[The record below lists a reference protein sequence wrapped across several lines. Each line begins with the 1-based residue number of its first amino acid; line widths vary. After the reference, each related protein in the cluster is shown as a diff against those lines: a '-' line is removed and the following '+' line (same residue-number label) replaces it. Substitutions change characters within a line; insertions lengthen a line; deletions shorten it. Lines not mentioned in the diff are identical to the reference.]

1 MKKKILLLAFA
12 VLFSTLNG
20 FAESDRYTWGVYAL
34 ERASFDDAFY
44 HFKKGADEGMYEDCY
59 DPLAVMYAIGL
70 GTSKNP
76 QLAFKYLKLS
86 YAESASIFWAR
97 FYMGGRFK
105 NKIAYRAF
113 RNVPRAEAFYD
124 SENYN
129 CKAFGQSPNIKKAA
143 EYAKSWDLPKEFP
156 TSDFRKE
163 ELIRDNFTE
172 YVREDIGYERAQL
185 LYQYAKKEND
195 TELIKMLYSHFGS
208 RIFEKDDAE
217 AYAKTPKT
225 AESLKKFVDEAKS
238 VEYKSNAAE
247 EYFRL
252 SLAEVFKDGLY
263 NQTVDQLVTEAA
275 KEWGEGYVQHYTGM
289 KKAKCKVVLDSLFKA
304 KDWEKI
310 KNLPLD
316 ASFKKA
322 YALYEKLKAK
332 MDSGS
337 LIDRS
342 YRGLLLEG
350 LEDSYYTPYV
360 KDLVSDL
367 DDSRKKLIAIKEK
380 ESHSWNAAT
389 DINYMQK
396 LIELSQSEVMRQE
409 YQRVALETAS
419 TWTVETKATE
429 MDAVIE
435 RLNRF
440 LNEKTKT
447 KVIAAYNQ
455 NAIER
460 INTAKNNKKD
470 VARVYAL
477 AKDVKDM
484 RYLTDSEL
492 REEANK
498 LYEKYAKKMQKLQK

>member
-1 MKKKILLLAFA
+1 MRIP
-12 VLFSTLNG
+12 
-20 FAESDRYTWGVYAL
+20 RYG
-34 ERASFDDAFY
+34 
-44 HFKKGADEGMYEDCY
+44 
-59 DPLAVMYAIGL
+59 
-70 GTSKNP
+70 
-76 QLAFKYLKLS
+76 
-86 YAESASIFWAR
+86 
-97 FYMGGRFK
+97 
-105 NKIAYRAF
+105 
-113 RNVPRAEAFYD
+113 
-124 SENYN
+124 
-129 CKAFGQSPNIKKAA
+129 
-143 EYAKSWDLPKEFP
+143 
-156 TSDFRKE
+156 
-163 ELIRDNFTE
+163 
-172 YVREDIGYERAQL
+172 
-185 LYQYAKKEND
+185 
-195 TELIKMLYSHFGS
+195 HFGS
-208 RIFEKDDAE
+208 CIFEKDDSE

-238 VEYKSNAAE
+238 VKYKSDAAE

-252 SLAEVFKDGLY
+252 SLAEVLKGGLY
-263 NQTVDQLVTEAA
+263 NQTVDQLVTESA

-289 KKAKCKVVLDSLFKA
+289 KGAKCKEVLDSLFKA

-310 KNLPLD
+310 RNLPLD

-322 YALYEKLKAK
+322 YALYEELKAK

-342 YRGLLLEG
+342 YRSLLLEG
-350 LEDSYYTPYV
+350 IDFYYESFV
-360 KDLVSDL
+360 KDFVSDL

-409 YQRVALETAS
+409 YQRVALEIAS
-419 TWTVETKATE
+419 TWTVETKVAE

-440 LNEKTKT
+440 LNEKTKG
-447 KVIAAYNQ
+447 KVLVAYNQ
-455 NAIER
+455 NATER

-484 RYLTDSEL
+484 KFQIYSDL

>member
-20 FAESDRYTWGVYAL
+20 FAYSDRYTWGVYAL

-44 HFKKGADEGMYEDCY
+44 QFKKGADEGMYKDCY
-59 DPLAVMYAIGL
+59 EALAVMYAIGL

-86 YAESASIFWAR
+86 YAESANIFWIR
-97 FYMGGRFK
+97 FYMGAHFK
-105 NKIAYRAF
+105 YKIAYDAF
-113 RNVPRAEAFYD
+113 RNVPRAKAFYD
-124 SENYN
+124 IENHN
-129 CKAFGQSPNIKKAA
+129 CKAFGQSPNMKKAA
-143 EYAKSWDLPKEFP
+143 EYAKSWGLPEEFP

-163 ELIRDNFTE
+163 ETSGHWML
-172 YVREDIGYERAQL
+172 REDIGYERAQL
-185 LYQYAKKEND
+185 LYQYAKEEND
-195 TELIKMLYSHFGS
+195 TELIKILYGHFGS

-238 VEYKSNAAE
+238 VKYKSDAAE

-252 SLAEVFKDGLY
+252 SLAEVFKGGLY

-289 KKAKCKVVLDSLFKA
+289 KEAKCKVVLYSLFKA

-310 KNLPLD
+310 RNLPLD

-409 YQRVALETAS
+409 YQRVALEIAS
-419 TWTVETKATE
+419 TWTVETKVAE

-440 LNEKTKT
+440 LNEETKA

-470 VARVYAL
+470 TARVYAL

-484 RYLTDSEL
+484 KFLIYSDL